1 MFHSQNVHYVYLTLS
16 QRNLGLVKRFP
27 YELSIQGNT
36 FIYKKLALLNCL
48 HKAKEF
54 TEYVV
59 HTHSFAKCAWQI
71 FYDTARR
78 KYNLR
83 NVHLQCLSFSWW
95 SLGIN
100 CKLH

>member
-54 TEYVV
+54 AEYAV
-59 HTHSFAKCAWQI
+59 HTLLPNVSDKCL
-71 FYDTARR
+71 YDTARR

-83 NVHLQCLSFSWW
+83 NVHLQYLSFS
-95 SLGIN
+95 
-100 CKLH
+100 